1 MMSTLQSKSIL
12 VIALSMLSYSAFAN
26 NNEIKVPYGTI
37 TGNAGIVTKYIYR
50 GGVENND
57 LAAQGGIAY
66 NHQSGISLGYWGST
80 LDYNPGHEEKS
91 NGFEHD
97 LYIAYGHELN
107 PNWSYK
113 LQATAYIYHN
123 ANKTIADSGEKRDIT
138 SYDVAANLTY
148 KNLTAG
154 AAVVVADSAASNAG
168 DTYISASYSHA
179 LPQDFSLNGSV
190 GGTAYNSSRDDA
202 VVTTTK
208 DFAFNEA
215 RLGVSKSFANT
226 GLVASLD
233 YVIGGENRLGEDYK
247 DHVVFGL
254 NYQF

>member
-12 VIALSMLSYSAFAN
+12 FIALSTLSYSAFADN
-26 NNEIKVPYGTI
+26 NAIKVPYGTI

-50 GGVENND
+50 GGVENDD

-66 NHQSGISLGYWGST
+66 NHQSGVSLGYWGST
-80 LDYNPGHEEKS
+80 LDYNPAHDEKS

-97 LYIAYGHELN
+97 VYISYAHQIN
-107 PNWSYK
+107 PSWSYK
-113 LQATAYIYHN
+113 LQSTAYIYHN
-123 ANKTIADSGEKRDIT
+123 ANKTVADNGDKRNIT
-138 SYDVAANLTY
+138 SYDVAAAVAY
-148 KNLTAG
+148 KNLIVG
-154 AAVVVADSAASNAG
+154 ASVVVADSASSNAG
-168 DTYISASYSHA
+168 DTYIAASYSHP

-190 GGTAYNSSRDDA
+190 GGTAYNSSRDDE
-202 VVTTTK
+202 VVATTK

-233 YVIGGENRLGEDYK
+233 YVVGGENRLGEDYK